1 MGIFLNETGTIGV
14 IIKAGTDL
22 TGSLFLTV
30 LLIFLA
36 LVVLAL
42 MFKLPLEILAP
53 IVLPIF
59 IVSMAYSTEF
69 LAIGGLLLIYLAVV
83 FSKQFWLNR

>member
-1 MGIFLNETGTIGV
+1 MVFINDSGVIGV
-14 IIKAGTDL
+14 IVKAGTDL

-36 LVVLAL
+36 LIVLSF
-42 MFKLPLEILAP
+42 MFKLPLDFLAP

-83 FSKQFWLNR
+83 FSKMFWLNR